1 MIKKLNLQ
9 NFSSPVAMLSVL
21 VLLTGC
27 PEQSDHSTASEE
39 VSAISMNLELNGKT
53 WRIDNI
59 DQGNIVESSIVT
71 IEFLEDGRISGRTGC
86 NNYFGGAAINGNSI
100 SISGTGATQMACT
113 EELMLQ
119 ERHFFEALSSSEKL
133 AMKSDGSLL
142 FFDAQGVERLRAIHV
157 KEEAQ
162 TTAGPE
168 PMDLPATSGFSFTC
182 EAGDVAA
189 VRFLGPET
197 IELKFRDKTYQLPRE
212 RSASGAKYSSE
223 GVSFWNKGDSAMIDI
238 GSTRYNCNRN

>member
-1 MIKKLNLQ
+1 
-9 NFSSPVAMLSVL
+9 MLSVL

-71 IEFLEDGRISGRTGC
+71 IEFSEDGRISGRTGC
-86 NNYFGGAAINGNSI
+86 NNYFGVAEINGDSV

-133 AMKSDGSLL
+133 AMKSDGSLVFL
-142 FFDAQGVERLRAIHV
+142 DATGAERLRATHV
-157 KEEAQ
+157 EEEAQ
-162 TTAGPE
+162 TTAGSGPE
-168 PMDLPATSGFSFTC
+168 PMDQAATSGFSFTC

-189 VRFLGPET
+189 VRFLGPDT
-197 IELKFRDKTYQLPRE
+197 IELKFKDKTYQLPLK
-212 RSASGAKYSSE
+212 RSASGARYATE
-223 GVSFWNKGDSAMIDI
+223 GVSFWNKGDSAMIEV